1 MRKTLL
7 LNNPFDKTSNMV
19 EYHCALELINAV
31 SQYLILYKD
40 EEEQTQKHACKLL
53 FAGAPVDEKDS
64 KLDKIFMEVEKKD
77 PDSTA
82 LMHYKIYSAY
92 PYITQQVTM
101 AVLLSRN
108 YVEETKK

>member
-31 SQYLILYKD
+31 SQYLILYRDEKD
-40 EEEQTQKHACKLL
+40 QNQKEACRLL
-53 FAGAPVDEKDS
+53 FDGAPVDEKDS
-64 KLDKIFMEVEKKD
+64 KLDKMFIELQKKD
-77 PDSTA
+77 PESPA
-82 LMHYKIYSAY
+82 LRHYQIYSAY
-92 PYITQQVTM
+92 PYITQQITM

-108 YVEETKK
+108 YVEEVR

>member
-1 MRKTLL
+1 MRKTLF

-31 SQYLILYKD
+31 SQYLVLYRDEKD
-40 EEEQTQKHACKLL
+40 QNQKEACKLL

-64 KLDKIFMEVEKKD
+64 KLDKMFMEIETKD
-77 PDSTA
+77 PNSTA

-108 YVEETKK
+108 YVEENK